1 MSVPN
6 QTPYNIYTANGL
18 TTVFAYEFYLISAS
32 DIQVTING
40 NEVTSGYTVSGVGNT
55 GGGEVTFLTA
65 PANGSTVIFERV
77 TPTYRL
83 TDYQDNGDL
92 LADTVNKDFDRLWMA
107 IQRAFIYLGVALTRP
122 LFGGGPF
129 NANGYR
135 IANLA
140 DPVDDQDAATKKFVI
155 ENTRVNL
162 AKTLRVP
169 ESSVPVLPS
178 IIYRKNK
185 ILAFNDQGN
194 PIAILPES
202 GSASDVLLELA
213 SSDGFKW
220 VGQFPSVGSLAATS
234 GSHGDRVLVRSYHE
248 GGSEGGGQFVY
259 DEARAAEN
267 DGVTVFNGW
276 VRQIVNNT
284 LTNYDAG
291 IIPFDG
297 SDATSRL
304 SALFNNAPDG
314 THLYI
319 IGHHQ
324 ISGPVTIK
332 GKNALTFH
340 SDYGAISGYER
351 RESWVWGADS
361 DFEYG
366 SGNLGIL
373 SFFNCHKIIV
383 DGLFIDGAHL
393 QRPDSKEWGDCMVR
407 YEHCTYMTIR
417 NCKGDG
423 FGGWGI
429 FGLYSDYADIHNNV
443 ISRVSRQSG
452 INAFA
457 CSSYSKVYNNTL
469 NDVGL
474 YGVEFETFDSKTDS
488 VTYGNQAYNNEIRWA
503 KFGLTVVG
511 NHNDALIY
519 SNKCYGCQTG
529 VFAIKYTGKNIVIRD
544 NSSQDCMRGVQV
556 NASKNVL
563 TLRNT
568 LTVNEVPAFIIDDQ
582 YNAVL
587 DITADRM
594 AFYSINS
601 VRAGYQIQIRGV
613 TYTVASS
620 VQDPTRTDYQAQS
633 GGLYLNTLTTA
644 LATDVEHCD
653 NVYVSVSSL
662 GMTPYGFGL
671 NVERSSSTVTD
682 SSSNNR
688 FIGNLAA
695 GKVAAGCFT
704 SSVYTDVSAIKE
716 WWIDNQTS
724 PSTDNPYTCR
734 WMRFNQ
740 GANAAI
746 NVQGARHDKL
756 SSIFSSAT
764 NGSTLNIFGNR
775 ILQYGSNLAVASGG
789 QFPPH
794 YYISESPFAIVSIKV
809 VLTNFSSSEDVY
821 LRINGTENMVK
832 VADANTSE
840 TAVVSYTSRKL
851 FFTLSTVGLMYFRL
865 ATASNTAK
873 VSGYSIEIEIM

>member
-1 MSVPN
+1 MADNEKLGSTSPQVLLKNATNLDKLVNGRESESLPDRFAVLRRTWYGMEMAFN
-6 QTPYNIYTANGL
+6 RFITYITGRGEQAVGAIGWQELGNWATGL
-18 TTVFAYEFYLISAS
+18 TVDNRQQIVYY
-32 DIQVTING
+32 
-40 NEVTSGYTVSGVGNT
+40 
-55 GGGEVTFLTA
+55 
-65 PANGSTVIFERV
+65 NGSW
-77 TPTYRL
+77 Y
-83 TDYQDNGDL
+83 
-92 LADTVNKDFDRLWMA
+92 K
-107 IQRAFIYLGVALTRP
+107 YLGELEHVITGDSP
-122 LFGGGPF
+122 ENDGGVWSAENPTGKWS
-129 NANGYR
+129 NIG
-135 IANLA
+135 
-140 DPVDDQDAATKKFVI
+140 DAAL
-155 ENTRVNL
+155 RSNL
-162 AKTLRVP
+162 
-169 ESSVPVLPS
+169 
-178 IIYRKNK
+178 
-185 ILAFNDQGN
+185 
-194 PIAILPES
+194 
-202 GSASDVLLELA
+202 GSDE
-213 SSDGFKW
+213 GFKW
-220 VGQFPSVGSLAATS
+220 VGQFSSVASLAATP
-234 GSHGDRVLVRSYHE
+234 GGHGDRVLVKSYND

-267 DGVTVFNGW
+267 NGVTVFNGW

-297 SDATSRL
+297 SDATQKL
-304 SALFNNAPDG
+304 IDLYTYAPDG
-314 THLYI
+314 CTVI
-319 IGHHQ
+319 VMGHHEV
-324 ISGPVTIK
+324 SGPVTVK
-332 GKNALTFH
+332 HKNNLEIIYQ
-340 SDYGAISGYER
+340 YGTLSGR
-351 RESWVWGADS
+351 KFRDNWQWGADS

-366 SGNLGIL
+366 SGNLGLL
-373 SFFNCHKIIV
+373 SLFNCPFTTI
-383 DGLFIDGAHL
+383 DGLSATGAHL
-393 QRPDSKEWGDCMVR
+393 QRPDSKEWGDCMIR
-407 YEHCTYMTIR
+407 YEYCPHMTIR
-417 NCKGDG
+417 NCRGEY

-429 FGLYSDYADIHNNV
+429 FGMYSDHSEASNV
-443 ISRVSRQSG
+443 NISHVSRQSG
-452 INAFA
+452 INIFA
-457 CSSYSKVYNNTL
+457 CSSYCKVHNCRL
-469 NDVGL
+469 EDVGL
-474 YGVEFETFDSKTDS
+474 YGVEFETFDAKVNS
-488 VTYGNQAYNNEIRWA
+488 VTYGNQAHSNEIRGA
-503 KFGLTVVG
+503 KFGVCIVG
-511 NHNDALIY
+511 NHNDAVVY
-519 SNKCYGCQTG
+519 NNKSYACQTG
-529 VFAIKYTGKNIVIRD
+529 VFAIKYTGKNLVISD
-544 NSSQDCMRGVQV
+544 NPTVDSMRGVQV

-633 GGLYLNTLTTA
+633 GGLYLNTLTAA
-644 LATDVEHCD
+644 LAADVEHCD
-653 NVYVSVSSL
+653 NVYVSTTSL

-671 NVERSSSTVTD
+671 NVERSSSAIVD
-682 SSSNNR
+682 GSSNNR
-688 FIGNLAA
+688 FISNLAA

-873 VSGYSIEIEIM
+873 VGSYTIEIEIM